1 MAADLH
7 DLVKR
12 HGGVVRGSSALI
24 PGPGHSRR
32 DRSLSIRLG
41 REDRLVFYSFAGDS
55 IEAVRDYLGLE
66 ARQGEAPNPAL
77 YRKLKLERERE
88 RRRQD
93 REQRRQDAQALEF
106 CGAVWSQ
113 AGPCDRSPAET
124 YLRKCR
130 GISWALPNV
139 LRFHPAAPLDYDAKH
154 RAPAMVAIVQAPNG
168 EPCGLHVTALKP
180 DGSGK
185 AGGNARRMFGPVKGG
200 AIRLAPVAD
209 QLAVAEGVETALSF
223 MVLTGT
229 PTWSAMSTAGLE
241 AFTVP
246 PGVKQLTIAAD
257 GDEAG
262 LKAARQLATTAQR
275 HCDVILCP
283 APDGEDWNDALKG
296 EV

>member
-7 DLVKR
+7 ALVKR
-12 HGGVVRGSSALI
+12 HGGELHGSYAVL

-32 DRSLSIRLG
+32 DRSLSVTLG
-41 REDRLVFYSFAGDS
+41 REGRLVFHSFAGDS
-55 IEAVRDYLGLE
+55 FEDVRDYLGIE

-77 YRKLKLERERE
+77 YRKLKQERDRE
-88 RRRQD
+88 RRR
-93 REQRRQDAQALEF
+93 RDAEALEF

-113 AGPCDRSPAET
+113 AGPCDSSPAET

-130 GISWALPNV
+130 SISWALPNV

-154 RAPAMVAIVQAPNG
+154 RAPALVAIVQAPNG

-185 AGGNARRMFGPVKGG
+185 AGSNARRMFGPVKGG

-241 AFTVP
+241 AFTAP
-246 PGVKQLTIAAD
+246 PGVKQLTVAAD

-283 APDGEDWNDALKG
+283 APDGLDWNDALKG
-296 EV
+296 EA